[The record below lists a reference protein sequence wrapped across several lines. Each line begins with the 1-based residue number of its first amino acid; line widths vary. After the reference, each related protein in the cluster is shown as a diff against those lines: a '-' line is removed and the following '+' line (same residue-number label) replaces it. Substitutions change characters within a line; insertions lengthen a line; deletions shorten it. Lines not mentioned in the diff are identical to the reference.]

1 MVDMIAV
8 LTAVMFT
15 IFAYQSSKPAVDK
28 NYTVEV
34 DVAKPMS
41 LDAGCNKYFNCIDKE
56 SK

>member
-1 MVDMIAV
+1 MIAV